1 LASNAIGKGASV
13 AGREHDRRNFIV
25 LELDASWPD
34 WISELARD
42 ESAFIIEEQADDETA
57 DELSQRIVR
66 RVHELAQ
73 QRLPLDVGL
82 LLTNGTTDDASVD
95 ARYRMARAVLRS
107 MSDAGAG
114 ELLLAAEAH
123 IGDEARHQL
132 FALAG
137 TLCDELYGA
146 DLSVRVR
153 FYTRAARSG
162 TMPSMKPPGSNDEP
176 VDAVG

>member
-1 LASNAIGKGASV
+1 MK
-13 AGREHDRRNFIV
+13 GRERERTNLIV

-34 WISELARD
+34 WIAELGR
-42 ESAFIIEEQADDETA
+42 SAAQSIVEQQADDETA

-73 QRLPLDVGL
+73 QRMHMDIGL
-82 LLTNGTTDDASVD
+82 LLTNGRTDEASVD

-114 ELLLAAEAH
+114 ELLIAAEAH
-123 IGDEARHQL
+123 VDDEARHQL

-146 DLSVRVR
+146 ELGVRVR
-153 FYTRAARSG
+153 FHDRPAASG
-162 TMPSMKPPGSNDEP
+162 TMPSVASEP
-176 VDAVG
+176 ALARQSTN

>member
-1 LASNAIGKGASV
+1 V
-13 AGREHDRRNFIV
+13 ADRERERTNLIV

-34 WISELARD
+34 WIGELGRNAT
-42 ESAFIIEEQADDETA
+42 EAIVEQQADDETA

-73 QRLPLDVGL
+73 QRVHMDLGL
-82 LLTNGTTDDASVD
+82 FLTNGRTDDASVD
-95 ARYRMARAVLRS
+95 ARYKMARAVLRS

-114 ELLLAAEAH
+114 ELLIAAETQ
-123 IGDEARHQL
+123 IDDEARHQL

-146 DLSVRVR
+146 ELGVRVR
-153 FYTRAARSG
+153 FHNRPAASG
-162 TMPSMKPPGSNDEP
+162 TMPKALSELPLARQSTN
-176 VDAVG
+176 